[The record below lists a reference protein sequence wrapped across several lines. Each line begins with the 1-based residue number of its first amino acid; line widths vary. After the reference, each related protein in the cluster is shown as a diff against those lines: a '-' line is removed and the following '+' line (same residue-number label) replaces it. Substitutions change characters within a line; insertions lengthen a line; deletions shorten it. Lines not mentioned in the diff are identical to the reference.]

1 MRAVLILLLVL
12 GGPGVLVAQAQ
23 TPTSTPSPT
32 PIPIPLPTSTPSF
45 TIGITRIILPTMA
58 APPPGA
64 GLFKTPIPLDWDA
77 INNNPLSKIQI
88 DPVEIVAETNAMSG
102 MLFRIMGGAGY
113 LLHFITAL
121 MLAFGIFFYVTRIF
135 KRGQAIFMAVRNDVS
150 FRLEHGIGMGMGM
163 PDPFGGGNRGFDRG
177 VRDAISDYNT
187 RELAREKYKN
197 DIAEANKVGDLR

>member
-1 MRAVLILLLVL
+1 MRIALIWLLVL
-12 GGPGVLVAQAQ
+12 VLSGPLVAHAQ
-23 TPTSTPSPT
+23 TPTATPSPT
-32 PIPIPLPTSTPSF
+32 PTPLPLPTSTPSF
-45 TIGITRIILPTMA
+45 SIGLTRIILPTMA

-102 MLFRIMGGAGY
+102 MLFQIMGGAGK
-113 LLHFITAL
+113 LLHFITSL
-121 MLAFGIFFYVTRIF
+121 MLAFGIFVYVTRIF
-135 KRGQAIFMAVRNDVS
+135 KRGQSIFMAVRNDVV
-150 FRLEHGIGMGMGM
+150 FRMEHGIGMGMGM
-163 PDPFGGGNRGFDRG
+163 PDPFGGGNRGFDKG